1 MGRERLRGWE
11 GVGDWGWRK
20 MEAEG
25 ERGGR
30 GERGGLELLERERG
44 TKGEMGKELGTL
56 RGL

>member
-1 MGRERLRGWE
+1 MRGWE